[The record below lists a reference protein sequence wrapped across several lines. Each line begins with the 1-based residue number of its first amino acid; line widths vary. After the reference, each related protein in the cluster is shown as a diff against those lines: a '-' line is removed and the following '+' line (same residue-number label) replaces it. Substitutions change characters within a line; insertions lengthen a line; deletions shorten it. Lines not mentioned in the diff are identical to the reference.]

1 MKDLSAV
8 LLAAIVILSG
18 CSAPL
23 GRPAAAGSSAPLAS
37 CNRGG
42 SETPNGGMS
51 CMDRQEFR
59 CSNGAW
65 QATALRCEP

>member
-1 MKDLSAV
+1 VKYFPALVLVATAV
-8 LLAAIVILSG
+8 LSG

-23 GRPAAAGSSAPLAS
+23 GRPAAAGGSAALAS
-37 CNRGG
+37 CNRAGVD
-42 SETPNGGMS
+42 SPNGGMS
-51 CMDRQEFR
+51 CMDGRQFR

>member
-1 MKDLSAV
+1 MNHLSSLIV
-8 LLAAIVILSG
+8 AALVVLSG

-23 GRPAAAGSSAPLAS
+23 GRPAAAGSSAALAS
-37 CNRGG
+37 CNRAGA
-42 SETPNGGMS
+42 ETPNGGMA
-51 CMDRQEFR
+51 CADGREFR